1 MASIVINGPPED
13 PAASAADPWLDSN
26 DSISIQADEMF
37 ARQLD
42 TGFAGE
48 IRTLVHD
55 PETGL
60 AGKDPEDALGGVA
73 EAMPMLGELKDRY
86 LKQAIGPR
94 QRSILE
100 PLIDSR
106 LDRAAGDLGRIAQ
119 QATSALD
126 DRIVAE
132 RLTDLQQD
140 AALAWHDPAH
150 LRALGRTAVGE
161 LRYQGERRGWD
172 EARTN
177 TTVRQ
182 GLSDLYAGAVESVIG
197 RDPEGADKLY
207 VHAREVIQPERQRVI
222 EHKMERARDERRVTG
237 VLVSLADVS
246 DDPTRRPDLDDY
258 QARAAELAPSD
269 ASPDVRAQVNRM
281 VRIEHAQADRAW
293 QAARGRAAVA
303 ALDWLGKNPA
313 VRLLAMPPELR
324 DGLSPEQTK
333 ALDAVTINGG
343 RAVTNRD
350 IYELLDRQAIYEP
363 KAFAGLDLSQ
373 YRLSLDDQDYQRFV
387 SFQKGLVDGR
397 PDVAFQRYD
406 LGRSVLDEGF
416 EKANF
421 DLDGPAVRSGRTAL
435 EKTLG
440 AFEAIQ
446 GHPATLEDIEHIAGD
461 IVRRA
466 VDSQDTLDGQEGT
479 LDATA
484 PSDGQNEASA
494 LHGADGE
501 AGSGETQL
509 AQVGGTS
516 PRDQTPTPTKEE
528 KERQTVETQ
537 RQKITERRK
546 AELDRLAGIKIAPK
560 PTEKQLMPED
570 WAQRLPAGVL
580 VAVDASA
587 KRYNVP
593 RELLARVL
601 WQESEF
607 KEDSN
612 HDKPVGRAKGIA
624 GLEDGTKGIK
634 AELQRL
640 AGLRGDRAR
649 VSELQGYDVMN
660 ASQAIDM
667 AAEYLRHSYERGG
680 RTWPGAIAAYNFGP
694 TAFDN
699 WLSGRSDPTVSRDIH
714 WRRAKEYLKYVFRGN
729 PKAFDE

>member
-1 MASIVINGPPED
+1 MDDD
-13 PAASAADPWLDSN
+13 P
-26 DSISIQADEMF
+26 IGIQADEMF

-60 AGKDPEDALGGVA
+60 AGKGPEDALTGIA
-73 EAMPMLGELKDRY
+73 ETLPMLGELKDRY
-86 LKQAIGPR
+86 LAQAIGPR
-94 QRSILE
+94 QRTILE

-132 RLTDLQQD
+132 RLADLQQD

-172 EARTN
+172 EAQTN

-182 GLSDLYAGAVESVIG
+182 GLSDLYAGAVERAIG
-197 RDPEGADKLY
+197 QDPDRAAELY
-207 VHAREVIQPERQRVI
+207 EHARGVIQPERQQIVER
-222 EHKMERARDERRVTG
+222 KMERAREERG
-237 VLVSLADVS
+237 VSDVMGSLAVP

-258 QARAAELAPSD
+258 QARAAELTPPD
-269 ASPDVRAQVNRM
+269 ASPEVRGQVNRM
-281 VRIEHAQADRAW
+281 VQVEHAYADQAW
-293 QAARGRAAVA
+293 QAARGRAAMA
-303 ALDWLGKNPA
+303 AVDWLGKNPA
-313 VRLLAMPPELR
+313 TRLLAMPAELR
-324 DGLSPEQTK
+324 DGLSPEQTER
-333 ALDAVTINGG
+333 LDQSAINGG
-343 RAVTNRD
+343 RVVTD
-350 IYELLDRQAIYEP
+350 HDLYELLDRQAIYEP
-363 KAFAGLDLSQ
+363 KVFAGLDLSQ
-373 YRLSLDDQDYQRFV
+373 HRLSLDDRDYQRFV
-387 SFQKGLVDGR
+387 AFQKGLADGR

-406 LGRSVLDEGF
+406 LGRSALDEGF

-421 DLDGPAVRSGRTAL
+421 DPGGPEARAGRTVL
-435 EKTLG
+435 GKILG

-446 GHPATLEDIEHIAGD
+446 GRPATLEDIEHIAGD

-466 VDSQDTLDGQEGT
+466 VDSQATLDGQEDT
-479 LDATA
+479 PDATA
-484 PSDGQNEASA
+484 PSDGQNEISA
-494 LHGADGE
+494 PHDADSE
-501 AGSGETQL
+501 SGSGETQL

-516 PRDQTPTPTKEE
+516 PRDPTPKPTKEE
-528 KERQTVETQ
+528 KERQAVETQ
-537 RQKITERRK
+537 RQKITEQRK
-546 AELDRLAGIKIAPK
+546 AELDRLASIKIAPK
-560 PTEKQLMPED
+560 PREKQLMPED
-570 WAQRLPAGVL
+570 WAQRLPPGVL
-580 VAVDASA
+580 AAIDAGA

-607 KEDSN
+607 KEDSKR
-612 HDKPVGRAKGIA
+612 DLPVGRAKGIA
-624 GLEDGTKGIK
+624 GIEDGTKGVK
-634 AELQRL
+634 TELQRL

-667 AAEYLRHSYERGG
+667 AAEYLRHRYERGG
-680 RTWPGAIAAYNFGP
+680 RSWPAAVAAYNFGP
-694 TAFDN
+694 TAIDN
-699 WLSGRSDPTVSRDIH
+699 WLSGRSDPTVSRDTH
-714 WRRAKEYLKYVFRGN
+714 WRHAKEYLKYVFRGN